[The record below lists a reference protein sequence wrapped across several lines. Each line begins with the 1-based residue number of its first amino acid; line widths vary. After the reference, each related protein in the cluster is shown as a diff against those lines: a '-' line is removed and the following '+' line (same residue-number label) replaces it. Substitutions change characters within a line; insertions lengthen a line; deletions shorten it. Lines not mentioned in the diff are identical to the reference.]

1 MLFRLIS
8 GELRHRPGRSAL
20 LLSGYALGVAVMV
33 VLLAVG
39 EAMLAQSRDRGLLGG
54 GDLLMVPAGVS
65 TEVIRAGGPGT
76 LFIGLD
82 RARFLQRVLLESER
96 AREEYGIVAASPVLD
111 DRRLE
116 LEAGGRRFVGLATGE
131 IPGRAAAVGG
141 DVPLIAGRWDD
152 DPASRRFVEP
162 TPAELYREMDT
173 FHLPTGEAARDSTW
187 AEWHYFNVVLS
198 EDRWLY
204 LTLAVGGAL
213 ATEAGWGGQL
223 LLTVREPEGH
233 RAVTRSWPAAEVAF
247 DTASPDLRFGVDASV
262 TVTDEGRYRVT
273 AEAEGHRL
281 DFELAPSPGRY
292 LPPTDLGGE
301 DLISGYVAPV
311 LHGRVDGTLCLPA
324 CEEVTGA
331 TGYHDHNWGVWRDVS
346 WEWGA
351 ASDERTSLLYGMVRP
366 PEGGEESLFVY
377 LVDERGPVGIYRPGE
392 MRTLETERRT
402 IDGIAL
408 DVPVR
413 LGFEDPRRGLS
424 VEIEVTAVNV
434 TDMDRERRPYFLQ
447 MRGVATVRSPGRV
460 DRLPGFFET
469 YLERY

>member
-1 MLFRLIS
+1 VIGRLALA
-8 GELRHRPGRSAL
+8 ELRNRPGRAL
-20 LLSGYALGVAVMV
+20 FLLGGYALGVAVMV

-39 EAMLAQSRDRGLLGG
+39 EAMLEQARDRELVGG
-54 GDLLMVPAGVS
+54 GDLVLVPAGIDP
-65 TEVIRAGGPGT
+65 EMLKAGGVSS
-76 LFIGLD
+76 LFLGID
-82 RARFLQRVLLESER
+82 HARFLQRNLLESPR
-96 AREEYGIVAASPVLD
+96 GREEYGIVAASPLLD
-111 DRRLE
+111 GRPVE
-116 LEAGGRRFVGLATGE
+116 LEARGRRVLGVATGE
-131 IPGRAAAVGG
+131 
-141 DVPLIAGRWDD
+141 
-152 DPASRRFVEP
+152 DPR
-162 TPAELYREMDT
+162 
-173 FHLPTGEAARDSTW
+173 
-187 AEWHYFNVVLS
+187 
-198 EDRWLY
+198 LY

-324 CEEVTGA
+324 CEGVTGA

-351 ASDERTSLLYGMVRP
+351 ASDETTSLLYGMVRP

-402 IDGIAL
+402 IDGITL
-408 DVPVR
+408 EVPVR

-447 MRGVATVRSPGRV
+447 MRGVATVRTPGRL